1 MSSAAHSQELDALV
15 VAPPPDRKTRG
26 VFLTFLSM
34 VLVGLGM
41 AGWYVS
47 ARIVAAEPQPVPIA
61 SAPISAPAAP
71 ATLVRPAAVILPATV
86 VTTSQPAPSYAS
98 ETLLPL
104 RVEYYLQIAAL
115 GTTEDARYLKQLQSK
130 GYQAQLDPAVR
141 GYDARILIGPYF
153 DENALQRARARL
165 VSSGILATELI

>member
-34 VLVGLGM
+34 VLVGLGL
-41 AGWYVS
+41 AGWYVGQ
-47 ARIVAAEPQPVPIA
+47 RIVAAETQP
-61 SAPISAPAAP
+61 SAQ
-71 ATLVRPAAVILPATV
+71 PAAVVQPAALILPAAV
-86 VTTSQPAPSYAS
+86 VTTSQPTPSFTT

-115 GTTEDARYLKQLQSK
+115 GTAEDARYLKQLQSK
-130 GYQAQLDPAVR
+130 GYQAQF
-141 GYDARILIGPYF
+141 DAATSHHDGRILIGPYF
-153 DENALQRARARL
+153 DDNAMERARARL
-165 VSSGILATELI
+165 VSSGILATELVR